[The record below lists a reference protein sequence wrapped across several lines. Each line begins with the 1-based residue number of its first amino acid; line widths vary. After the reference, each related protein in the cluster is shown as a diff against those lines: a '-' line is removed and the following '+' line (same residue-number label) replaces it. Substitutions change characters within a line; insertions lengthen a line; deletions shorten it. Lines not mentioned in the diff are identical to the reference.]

1 MRIFITLLILAI
13 GFHSFAQDQQKK
25 DTLKIE
31 TKKPKRYNNIAIRYH
46 AGRVLQ
52 TNSFVEGDNA
62 SGQVIDYYQAMN
74 ISYGVQTDGSKEW
87 HHVFNFPYYGVA
99 FYNANFFNIEE
110 LGTPTALYGFMGFP
124 FKRGERS
131 MWGYEL
137 GFGLTY
143 NWEPYNAYDNPFQVA
158 IGSYRTVYI
167 DANLFYQYHLSPRW
181 DIRGSFGFTHF
192 SNGGTKKP
200 NSGINL
206 VSPSIEI
213 SYSFKDKP
221 LLVRT
226 AQPAYEQHY
235 ELAMQVGS
243 GSSNVLY
250 NNPNEP
256 ANPGDSKATADV
268 MHSYLNF
275 SAAILKQT
283 TWKNKFGAG
292 IDVTY
297 DEKANVTVTNPED
310 GNQEPV
316 VEFASKT
323 SEKMMLGIF
332 GTYEFTVDRLSVA
345 SYFGVLAL
353 RKKGDNANP
362 FMYQKFGLKYHF
374 KNDMYAGLLVRAH
387 NFSVAEVIEWNIGY
401 RIKWH

>member
-1 MRIFITLLILAI
+1 MKTIASLLFFVIGLNLA
-13 GFHSFAQDQQKK
+13 AQKTTEN
-25 DTLKIE
+25 DT
-31 TKKPKRYNNIAIRYH
+31 TQNKPKRYNSMQLRYH
-46 AGRVLQ
+46 AGRVLL
-52 TNSFVEGDNA
+52 TNDFLKGENESN
-62 SGQVIDYYQAMN
+62 QVIDYYQALHL
-74 ISYGVQTDGSKEW
+74 SYAVQTDGRKEW
-87 HHVFNFPYYGVA
+87 HHIFNFPYFG
-99 FYNANFFNIEE
+99 FGIYNANFFNVDE
-110 LGTPTALYGFMGFP
+110 LGTPTSLFGFMGFP
-124 FKRGERS
+124 FSHNEKRT
-131 MWGYEL
+131 WGYEL

-143 NWEPYNAYDNPFQVA
+143 NWEPYDKYDNPFNVA

-206 VSPSIEI
+206 LSPAVEI
-213 SYSFKDKP
+213 SYNFKDRPVLIRKP
-221 LLVRT
+221 
-226 AQPAYEQHY
+226 QPAYEQHY
-235 ELAMQVGS
+235 EVALQLGS

-250 NNPNEP
+250 DNPNEP
-256 ANPGDSKATADV
+256 TPPAVDKGTADV

-275 SAAILKQT
+275 SAAILKQA

-297 DEKANVTVTNPED
+297 DEKVNVKVTNPED
-310 GNQEPV
+310 GSQEPI
-316 VEFASKT
+316 VEFADKT
-323 SEKMMLGIF
+323 KDKMQLGIF
-332 GTYEFTVDRLSVA
+332 GTYEYTIDRLSVA
-345 SYFGVLAL
+345 SYFGILAL
-353 RKKGDNANP
+353 RQKGYKAP
-362 FMYQKFGLKYHF
+362 PLLYQKFGLKYHF